1 MAAILPFETV
11 LKEIYLNNND
21 SELSPNRPLYSSSD
35 EEEPRYDFIGEAV
48 NIFASCDDLGQ
59 NKVHFAHEAWK
70 YLNEL
75 YRLHVKGSETL
86 TMSRSLL
93 NTGAIFK
100 DEART
105 WLGYIHRRLIA
116 RPRIR
121 KPWYF
126 EFTRDIPKE
135 IFLALKDALR
145 STNNPNLLTDINM
158 DGNRKAFVISVT
170 SLARVVSLFT
180 ELTEFSNRN
189 VKSYL
194 ARKVTRSKGIAKVI
208 VSDVKDFALVYKFA
222 KRQLS
227 INCHYGFWNTYGFPQ
242 HD

>member
-35 EEEPRYDFIGEAV
+35 EEEPKYDFIGEAV
-48 NIFASCDDLGQ
+48 NIFATCDEVGQ
-59 NKVHFAHEAWK
+59 NKVHFAHEARK

-93 NTGAIFK
+93 KTGAILK

-126 EFTRDIPKE
+126 EFTRDISKE

-158 DGNRKAFVISVT
+158 DGKLAIGKP
-170 SLARVVSLFT
+170 SL
-180 ELTEFSNRN
+180 
-189 VKSYL
+189 
-194 ARKVTRSKGIAKVI
+194 
-208 VSDVKDFALVYKFA
+208 LV
-222 KRQLS
+222 
-227 INCHYGFWNTYGFPQ
+227 
-242 HD
+242 

>member
-11 LKEIYLNNND
+11 LKEILNNDD
-21 SELSPNRPLYSSSD
+21 SELFSNRPLYSSSD
-35 EEEPRYDFIGEAV
+35 EEEPKYDFIAEAI
-48 NIFASCDDLGQ
+48 NIFATCDELGQ
-59 NKVHFAHEAWK
+59 NKMHFAHEARK

-86 TMSRSLL
+86 TMSCSLL
-93 NTGAIFK
+93 NTGVILK

-180 ELTEFSNRN
+180 ELTELSNRN

-208 VSDVKDFALVYKFA
+208 VSDVKDFALVYKFS

-227 INCHYGFWNTYGFPQ
+227 INCHYGFWNTYELWFPSA
-242 HD
+242 

>member
-11 LKEIYLNNND
+11 LKEILNNDD
-21 SELSPNRPLYSSSD
+21 SELFSNRPLYSSSD
-35 EEEPRYDFIGEAV
+35 EEEPKYDLIGEAI
-48 NIFASCDDLGQ
+48 NIFATCDELGK
-59 NKVHFAHEAWK
+59 NEMHFAYEARK

-86 TMSRSLL
+86 TMSCSLL
-93 NTGAIFK
+93 NTGVILK

-180 ELTEFSNRN
+180 ELTELSNRN

-208 VSDVKDFALVYKFA
+208 VSDVKDFALVYKFS

>member
-11 LKEIYLNNND
+11 LKEILNNDD
-21 SELSPNRPLYSSSD
+21 SELFSNRPLYSSSD
-35 EEEPRYDFIGEAV
+35 EEEPKYDFIGEAI
-48 NIFASCDDLGQ
+48 NIFATCDELGQ
-59 NKVHFAHEAWK
+59 NKMHFAHEARK

-86 TMSRSLL
+86 TMSCSLL
-93 NTGAIFK
+93 NTGVILK

-180 ELTEFSNRN
+180 ELTELSNRN
-189 VKSYL
+189 VKSY
-194 ARKVTRSKGIAKVI
+194 
-208 VSDVKDFALVYKFA
+208 VSREEGDQIERHSESHCL
-222 KRQLS
+222 
-227 INCHYGFWNTYGFPQ
+227 
-242 HD
+242 

>member
-1 MAAILPFETV
+1 M
-11 LKEIYLNNND
+11 
-21 SELSPNRPLYSSSD
+21 
-35 EEEPRYDFIGEAV
+35 
-48 NIFASCDDLGQ
+48 
-59 NKVHFAHEAWK
+59 HFAHEARK
-70 YLNEL
+70 HLNEL
-75 YRLHVKGSETL
+75 YRLHVKGSESL
-86 TMSRSLL
+86 TMSCSLL
-93 NTGAIFK
+93 NTGVILK
-100 DEART
+100 DEAHT

-116 RPRIR
+116 RTQIR

-180 ELTEFSNRN
+180 ELTELSNRN

-194 ARKVTRSKGIAKVI
+194 ARKVTRSKA
-208 VSDVKDFALVYKFA
+208 
-222 KRQLS
+222 
-227 INCHYGFWNTYGFPQ
+227 
-242 HD
+242 

>member
-48 NIFASCDDLGQ
+48 NIFATCDELGQ
-59 NKVHFAHEAWK
+59 NKEVNRE
-70 YLNEL
+70 
-75 YRLHVKGSETL
+75 
-86 TMSRSLL
+86 
-93 NTGAIFK
+93 
-100 DEART
+100 
-105 WLGYIHRRLIA
+105 
-116 RPRIR
+116 PRIR

>member
-1 MAAILPFETV
+1 MAAILPFEAA
-11 LKEIYLNNND
+11 LKEILND
-21 SELSPNRPLYSSSD
+21 SDSESFPNHPLYSSSD
-35 EEEPRYDFIGEAV
+35 EEESKYDFVAEAIS
-48 NIFASCDDLGQ
+48 IFATCDELGQ
-59 NKVHFAHEAWK
+59 NKMHFTHEARR

-75 YRLHVKGSETL
+75 YKLHVKGSETL

-93 NTGAIFK
+93 NSGAILK

-116 RPRIR
+116 RQRIR

-126 EFTRDIPKE
+126 EFTRNIPKE
-135 IFLALKDALR
+135 IFFALKDALR
-145 STNNPNLLTDINM
+145 STSNPNLLTNINM

-180 ELTEFSNRN
+180 ELTELSNRD

-208 VSDVKDFALVYKFA
+208 VSDVKDFALVYKFS

-227 INCHYGFWNTYGFPQ
+227 VNCHYGF
-242 HD
+242 

>member
-11 LKEIYLNNND
+11 LKEILNNDD
-21 SELSPNRPLYSSSD
+21 SELFSNRPLYSSSD
-35 EEEPRYDFIGEAV
+35 EEEPKYDFIGEAI
-48 NIFASCDDLGQ
+48 NIFATCDELGQ
-59 NKVHFAHEAWK
+59 NKMHFAHEAKK

-86 TMSRSLL
+86 TMSCSLL
-93 NTGAIFK
+93 NTGVILK

-105 WLGYIHRRLIA
+105 WLGYIHRRLIT
-116 RPRIR
+116 RPQIR

-180 ELTEFSNRN
+180 ELTELSNRN

-194 ARKVTRSKGIAKVI
+194 ARKVTRSKGIAKV
-208 VSDVKDFALVYKFA
+208 KDFALVYKFS

>member
-11 LKEIYLNNND
+11 LKEILNNDD
-21 SELSPNRPLYSSSD
+21 SELFSNRPLYSSSD
-35 EEEPRYDFIGEAV
+35 DEEPKYDFIAEAI
-48 NIFASCDDLGQ
+48 NIFATCDELGQ
-59 NKVHFAHEAWK
+59 NKMHFAHKARK

-86 TMSRSLL
+86 TMSCSLL
-93 NTGAIFK
+93 NTGVILK

-105 WLGYIHRRLIA
+105 WLGYIHKRLIA

-126 EFTRDIPKE
+126 EFTGDIPKE

-180 ELTEFSNRN
+180 ELTELSNRN

-208 VSDVKDFALVYKFA
+208 VSDVKDFALVYKFS